1 MAQVVT
7 RDAMMTGLTDAG
19 LLEQTQAAVDAS
31 GDTDLQLA
39 WADDRRF
46 DQLAPPTQLLI
57 ALAAIPAATV
67 TAIFGG

>member
-1 MAQVVT
+1 MAQIVT
-7 RDAMMTGLTDAG
+7 RDAFMTGLANAG
-19 LLEQTQAAVDAS
+19 LLPSVQAAVDAS